1 MKEQKEY
8 NIFSN
13 YIYALKMAKQ
23 SSKLLFWIIIGTG
36 IIGVVLTLI
45 QVYLPK
51 MVLSLVEK
59 KVSTKVFVTYIIVVG
74 IMIIFLYVAR
84 NVSWQSFD
92 TLYKKTNGFLNKKRM
107 NKIYETDFKN
117 MESPDFLDCVQKAK
131 NALNYGFGFHGI
143 LYESRNLISQ
153 IMVVII
159 SVVILGTK
167 NIIVMFSICI
177 LSVVTSKVLSY
188 TTKIDKKKF
197 TDFMSPTYRKIG
209 YLERTTKNFDFA
221 KDIRIF
227 SMQKIFTKEFENVNE
242 TFVKNNLTHHN
253 RWILCNFSMESVV
266 LIQKIMMYVWLV
278 YMVIMQNMLI
288 SDFVLYIG
296 LVTALTDAIGFLL
309 WIFSNIKLNTFM
321 INDYRNLIEWKEEKN
336 TYQKN
341 DSCERIKLESYEFKF
356 ENVSFKYPGQENY
369 ILKNINLTISD
380 GMKLAIVGVNGA
392 GKTTFIKLLLRLYE
406 PNEGRILLNGEDVRT
421 YNREQYFKFFAP
433 VFQNVECFAMPIYQ
447 NISFKNQEKTDMKK
461 IEQVLKQSGLKEKI
475 DMYKKGVFTNLL
487 KIFDKKGID
496 LSGGER
502 QKLAMARALYKG
514 GDVVILDEPTAA
526 LDALAE
532 DRMYRQFKEI
542 TNNRTCLFISHRLG
556 STQFCDNIVL
566 FENGQIVEEGTHE
579 ELLKKDGKYA
589 YMYNIQSQYYKEE
602 Y

>member
-197 TDFMSPTYRKIG
+197 TDFM
-209 YLERTTKNFDFA
+209 
-221 KDIRIF
+221 
-227 SMQKIFTKEFENVNE
+227 
-242 TFVKNNLTHHN
+242 
-253 RWILCNFSMESVV
+253 
-266 LIQKIMMYVWLV
+266 
-278 YMVIMQNMLI
+278 
-288 SDFVLYIG
+288 
-296 LVTALTDAIGFLL
+296 
-309 WIFSNIKLNTFM
+309 
-321 INDYRNLIEWKEEKN
+321 
-336 TYQKN
+336 
-341 DSCERIKLESYEFKF
+341 
-356 ENVSFKYPGQENY
+356 
-369 ILKNINLTISD
+369 
-380 GMKLAIVGVNGA
+380 
-392 GKTTFIKLLLRLYE
+392 
-406 PNEGRILLNGEDVRT
+406 
-421 YNREQYFKFFAP
+421 
-433 VFQNVECFAMPIYQ
+433 
-447 NISFKNQEKTDMKK
+447 
-461 IEQVLKQSGLKEKI
+461 
-475 DMYKKGVFTNLL
+475 
-487 KIFDKKGID
+487 
-496 LSGGER
+496 
-502 QKLAMARALYKG
+502 
-514 GDVVILDEPTAA
+514 
-526 LDALAE
+526 
-532 DRMYRQFKEI
+532 
-542 TNNRTCLFISHRLG
+542 
-556 STQFCDNIVL
+556 
-566 FENGQIVEEGTHE
+566 
-579 ELLKKDGKYA
+579 
-589 YMYNIQSQYYKEE
+589 
-602 Y
+602 